1 LPRKVAVTS
10 PVWLDEEG
18 HLGIPLHSRTAVV
31 REERGGPSTR
41 VSSGKSNN
49 RVINQ
54 GNQDPTSTAT
64 PVLNHGLIQNNK
76 TSGQGSA
83 QQEPVEKLM
92 MTAISSI
99 NTEARISAGS
109 PCNVTTTI
117 STTTPIKTIH
127 ASGSITTTSSPIV
140 KGSSVGSLHSSST
153 SSSPTNS
160 LLRHPLVS
168 SSHSLNKTNGSHHNK
183 NSSSNNTSHFP
194 SESPT
199 QSKRNGP
206 GPSGGVVIYY
216 SPPVSVVDPHP
227 AVVTTVSGTGT
238 PVSIG
243 NN

>member
-31 REERGGPSTR
+31 REERGGPSR
-41 VSSGKSNN
+41 VSSGTSNN

-54 GNQDPTSTAT
+54 ANQAPTST
-64 PVLNHGLIQNNK
+64 VLNHGLIQNNK
-76 TSGQGSA
+76 SSGQSSSSA
-83 QQEPVEKLM
+83 QQEPVEKVM
-92 MTAISSI
+92 MTVISSI

-127 ASGSITTTSSPIV
+127 AGGSITTTSSPIV
-140 KGSSVGSLHSSST
+140 KGSCVASLHSSSP

-160 LLRHPLVS
+160 LVRHPLVS
-168 SSHSLNKTNGSHHNK
+168 SSHSLNQTNSSHHNK

-216 SPPVSVVDPHP
+216 SPPASVGVELCSH
-227 AVVTTVSGTGT
+227 AFHVKL
-238 PVSIG
+238 
-243 NN
+243 